1 MAQQQTIVSAQTLRD
16 NLQQFYDKPVTR
28 VSLELLLS
36 LLTVIFFALFALR
49 PTLNTMSR
57 LVQEIEEK
65 RGVDQELSKKVA
77 ALSTAQS
84 EFFTYRDRLSVLE
97 TAVFQELS
105 LESALIYL
113 EYLANVSGANLVG
126 LQVRDFP
133 VALPPAGG
141 QPEARSQGALES
153 LEDKEI
159 GIYATQITFEGNL
172 ENIKRF
178 FQAIE
183 SIRPLLAVQ
192 GFSITVREERN
203 REPVIT
209 VNATLFLYGYQPK
222 KATARSAARAS
233 QPTEEAALGGEE

>member
-1 MAQQQTIVSAQTLRD
+1 MAQERTIISAQALRE
-16 NLQQFYDKPVTR
+16 NLQQFYEKPVTR

-36 LLTVIFFALFALR
+36 LTTVIFFALFALR

-57 LVQEIEEK
+57 LVREIEEK
-65 RGVDQELSKKVA
+65 RQVDQELSKKVA

-84 EFFTYRDRLSVLE
+84 EYFTYQDRFPVLE

-113 EYLANVSGANLVG
+113 EYLANISGANLVG

-133 VALPPAGG
+133 VALPP
-141 QPEARSQGALES
+141 LES
-153 LEDKEI
+153 ERESAPQTDLQELSKKEI

-172 ENIKRF
+172 DNIKRF

-203 REPVIT
+203 QAPVIT
-209 VNATLFLYGYQPK
+209 VNTTLFLYGYQPRV
-222 KATARSAARAS
+222 AAPTRAGTTSAPVDEDLEGA
-233 QPTEEAALGGEE
+233 Q